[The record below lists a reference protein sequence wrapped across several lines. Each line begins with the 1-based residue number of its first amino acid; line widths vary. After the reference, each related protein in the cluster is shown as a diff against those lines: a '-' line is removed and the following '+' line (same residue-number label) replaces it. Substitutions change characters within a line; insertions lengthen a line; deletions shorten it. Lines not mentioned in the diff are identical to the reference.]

1 MRKNFSAVLLEM
13 PSVSPISICF
23 DAFGNNLMAAQ
34 GTTLKVF
41 SSKNWVPHQ
50 VELKTQSAIKKCL
63 FSKKSFLAV
72 TAHEDPNCY
81 CEFSVSAAQ

>member
-1 MRKNFSAVLLEM
+1 M
-13 PSVSPISICF
+13 PSQSPISICF

-34 GTTLKVF
+34 GTTLKGF

-50 VELKTQSAIKKCL
+50 VELKTQSSIKKCL

-72 TAHEDPNCY
+72 TAHEDPHCFS
-81 CEFSVSAAQ
+81 EFSVPTAQ